1 MTNYDKENEKSL
13 ENSLNKAISDMDFS
27 DISEKVKTSLD
38 IFIDKTMNFI
48 NGNQVRKP
56 AIQTKNPQVCA
67 QKLPEKTKAGL
78 LKTAMI
84 ISFLIALSMLMILF
98 FDGFSYDFLKNLF
111 LTALFS
117 ILGFF
122 TFKKSQQL
130 DMILKDY
137 TRFLREL
144 GHNTVIPIR
153 DLASSVQKSEEDTI
167 KELMYMMNK
176 GYFKQARIVEN
187 NSLFLLDIPTFKL
200 YKNQKNQ
207 MPNLSHEENK
217 KIAQDANTK
226 TNKDKAE
233 EIIRISSK
241 EITSINLDISRIKN
255 RNFLEKVIEIKKTI
269 ENITNI
275 IKRYPEKAYVLDK
288 FIEYYLPTT
297 VKLIDA
303 YTEYEIME
311 SNDSKIKNSLAEIES
326 SIEIINEAFEKI
338 QLELMEDRTMDIK
351 TDIDT
356 MKILLNQ
363 EGYLEKDWSKDEW
376 Y

>member
-13 ENSLNKAISDMDFS
+13 EKSLNKAISDMDFS

-67 QKLPEKTKAGL
+67 QKSSEKTKAGL
-78 LKTAMI
+78 LKTAMV
-84 ISFLIALSMLMILF
+84 ISFILAFSMLIVLF
-98 FDGFSYDFLKNLF
+98 FDGFSYDFFRNLF
-111 LTALFS
+111 STALFS
-117 ILGFF
+117 IFGFF

-130 DMILKDY
+130 DMISKDY

-153 DLASSVQKSEEDTI
+153 DLASSVQKSEKDTI
-167 KELMYMMNK
+167 KELMYMMEK

-187 NSLFLLDIPTFKL
+187 DSLFLLDIPTFKL

-217 KIAQDANTK
+217 KIAQDTSTK
-226 TNKDKAE
+226 TSKDKAE
-233 EIIRISSK
+233 EIIKISSK
-241 EITSINLDISRIKN
+241 EITSINLSISRIKN

>member
-67 QKLPEKTKAGL
+67 QKSPEKTKAGL
-78 LKTAMI
+78 LKTAMV
-84 ISFLIALSMLMILF
+84 ISFLLAISMLMILF
-98 FDGFSYDFLKNLF
+98 FDGFSYDFFKNLF

-117 ILGFF
+117 IFGFF
-122 TFKKSQQL
+122 TFKKSKQL
-130 DMILKDY
+130 DMISKDY

-144 GHNTVIPIR
+144 GHNTVIQIR
-153 DLASSVQKSEEDTI
+153 DLASSVQKSEKDTI

-187 NSLFLLDIPTFKL
+187 DSLFLLDIPTFKL

-217 KIAQDANTK
+217 KIAQDTSTK

-233 EIIRISSK
+233 EIIKISSK
-241 EITSINLDISRIKN
+241 EITSINLSISRIKN

-363 EGYLEKDWSKDEW
+363 EGYLEKDWSKNEW

>member
-67 QKLPEKTKAGL
+67 QKSPEKTKAGL
-78 LKTAMI
+78 LKTAMV
-84 ISFLIALSMLMILF
+84 ISFLLAISMLMILF
-98 FDGFSYDFLKNLF
+98 FDGFSYDFFKNLF

-117 ILGFF
+117 IFGFF
-122 TFKKSQQL
+122 TFKKSKQL
-130 DMILKDY
+130 DMISKDY

-144 GHNTVIPIR
+144 GHNTVIQIR
-153 DLASSVQKSEEDTI
+153 DLASSVQKSEKDTI

-187 NSLFLLDIPTFKL
+187 DSLFLLDIPTFKL

-217 KIAQDANTK
+217 KIAQDTSTK
-226 TNKDKAE
+226 TSKDKAE
-233 EIIRISSK
+233 EIIKISSK
-241 EITSINLDISRIKN
+241 EITSINLSISRIKN

-363 EGYLEKDWSKDEW
+363 EGYLEKDWSKNEW

>member
-1 MTNYDKENEKSL
+1 MTNFDKENEKSL

-27 DISEKVKTSLD
+27 DISNKVRESLD
-38 IFIDKTMNFI
+38 VFIDKTMDFI
-48 NGNQVRKP
+48 NGNPVRKP

-67 QKLPEKTKAGL
+67 QKLPEKSKLGL
-78 LKTAMI
+78 LKTGGVFSFI
-84 ISFLIALSMLMILF
+84 ISFATGMSFIDMEPDMFSNLITAIVFGVL
-98 FDGFSYDFLKNLF
+98 GVFSW
-111 LTALFS
+111 
-117 ILGFF
+117 
-122 TFKKSQQL
+122 KKAKEI
-130 DMILKDY
+130 DMISKDY

-153 DLASSVQKSEEDTI
+153 DLASSVQKTEQSTI
-167 KELMYMMNK
+167 KELMYMMKK

-187 NSLFLLDIPTFKL
+187 DSLFLLDIPTFKL

-207 MPNLSHEENK
+207 MANLSYEEK
-217 KIAQDANTK
+217 KQIEKDAH
-226 TNKDKAE
+226 KDVNIEKAE
-233 EIIRISSK
+233 NIIKISSK
-241 EITSINLDISRIKN
+241 EINSINLDISRIKN
-255 RNFLEKVIEIKKTI
+255 RSFLEKVIEIKKTI
-269 ENITNI
+269 ENIVNI
-275 IKRYPEKAYVLDK
+275 IKRYPEKAYALDK
-288 FIEYYLPTT
+288 FMDYYLPTT

-311 SNDSKIKNSLAEIES
+311 SNDPKIKNSLLEIES
-326 SIEIINEAFEKI
+326 SIETINEAFGKI

-351 TDIDT
+351 TDIET

>member
-67 QKLPEKTKAGL
+67 QKLPEKTKVGL
-78 LKTAMI
+78 LKTAMV
-84 ISFLIALSMLMILF
+84 ISFLLAISMLMILF
-98 FDGFSYDFLKNLF
+98 FDGFSYDFFKNLF

-117 ILGFF
+117 IFGFF
-122 TFKKSQQL
+122 TFRKSQQL
-130 DMILKDY
+130 DMISKDY

-153 DLASSVQKSEEDTI
+153 DLASSVQKSEKDTI

-187 NSLFLLDIPTFKL
+187 DSLFLLDIPTFKL

-207 MPNLSHEENK
+207 MQNLSHEENK
-217 KIAQDANTK
+217 KIAQDTSTK
-226 TNKDKAE
+226 TSKDKAE
-233 EIIRISSK
+233 EIIKISSK
-241 EITSINLDISRIKN
+241 EITSINLSISRIKN

>member
-130 DMILKDY
+130 DMISKDY

-176 GYFKQARIVEN
+176 EYFKQARIVEN

-363 EGYLEKDWSKDEW
+363 EGYLEKDWSKNEW

>member
-67 QKLPEKTKAGL
+67 QKLPEKTKVGL
-78 LKTAMI
+78 LKTAMV
-84 ISFLIALSMLMILF
+84 ISFLLAISMLMILF
-98 FDGFSYDFLKNLF
+98 FDGFSYDFFKNLF

-117 ILGFF
+117 IFGFF
-122 TFKKSQQL
+122 TFRKSQQL
-130 DMILKDY
+130 DMISKDY

-207 MPNLSHEENK
+207 MQNLSHEENK
-217 KIAQDANTK
+217 KIAQDTSTK

-233 EIIRISSK
+233 EIIKISSK
-241 EITSINLDISRIKN
+241 EITSINLSISRIKN

>member
-78 LKTAMI
+78 LKTAMV
-84 ISFLIALSMLMILF
+84 ISFLLAFSMLMVLF

-111 LTALFS
+111 LTAFFS
-117 ILGFF
+117 ISGFF

-130 DMILKDY
+130 DMISKDY

-167 KELMYMMNK
+167 KELLYMMNK

-217 KIAQDANTK
+217 KIAQDTSTK
-226 TNKDKAE
+226 TSKDKAE
-233 EIIRISSK
+233 EIIKISSK
-241 EITSINLDISRIKN
+241 EITSINLSISRIKN

>member
-78 LKTAMI
+78 LKTAMV
-84 ISFLIALSMLMILF
+84 ISFLFAFSMLIVLF
-98 FDGFSYDFLKNLF
+98 FDGFSYDFFKNLF

-117 ILGFF
+117 ISGFF

-130 DMILKDY
+130 DMISKDY

-153 DLASSVQKSEEDTI
+153 DLASSVQKSEEDTL

-187 NSLFLLDIPTFKL
+187 DSLFLLDIPTFKL

-217 KIAQDANTK
+217 KIAQDTSTK

-233 EIIRISSK
+233 EIIKISSK
-241 EITSINLDISRIKN
+241 EITSINLSISRIKN

>member
-78 LKTAMI
+78 LKTAMV
-84 ISFLIALSMLMILF
+84 ISFLLAISMLMILF
-98 FDGFSYDFLKNLF
+98 FDGFSYDFFKNLF

-117 ILGFF
+117 IFGFF
-122 TFKKSQQL
+122 TFRKSQQL
-130 DMILKDY
+130 DMISKDY

-167 KELMYMMNK
+167 KELLYMMNK

-217 KIAQDANTK
+217 KIAQDTSTK
-226 TNKDKAE
+226 TSKDKAE
-233 EIIRISSK
+233 EIIKISSK
-241 EITSINLDISRIKN
+241 EITSINLSISRIKN

>member
-78 LKTAMI
+78 LKTAMV
-84 ISFLIALSMLMILF
+84 ISFLLAFSMLMVLF
-98 FDGFSYDFLKNLF
+98 FDGFSYDFFKNLF

-130 DMILKDY
+130 DMISKDY

-167 KELMYMMNK
+167 KELLYMMNK

-207 MPNLSHEENK
+207 MQNLSHEENK
-217 KIAQDANTK
+217 KIAQDASTK

-233 EIIRISSK
+233 EIIKISSK

>member
-78 LKTAMI
+78 LKTAMV
-84 ISFLIALSMLMILF
+84 ISFLLAISMLMILF
-98 FDGFSYDFLKNLF
+98 FDGFSYDFFKNLF

-117 ILGFF
+117 IFGFF

-130 DMILKDY
+130 DMISKDY

-167 KELMYMMNK
+167 KELLYMMNK

-207 MPNLSHEENK
+207 MQNLSHEENK
-217 KIAQDANTK
+217 KIAQDTSTK

-233 EIIRISSK
+233 EIIKISSK

>member
-1 MTNYDKENEKSL
+1 MTNFDKENEKSL
-13 ENSLNKAISDMDFS
+13 ENSLNKAINEMDFS
-27 DISEKVKTSLD
+27 DISNKVKASLD
-38 IFIDKTMNFI
+38 VFIDKTMDFI
-48 NGNQVRKP
+48 NGSPVKKP

-78 LKTAMI
+78 LKTAMV
-84 ISFLIALSMLMILF
+84 ISFIFAFIMLIVLF
-98 FDGFSYDFLKNLF
+98 ADGVTFYFLKNLLLTVLF
-111 LTALFS
+111 LVS
-117 ILGFF
+117 GFF
-122 TFKKSQQL
+122 TLKKSQQL
-130 DMILKDY
+130 DMISKDY
-137 TRFLREL
+137 IRFLREL

-153 DLASSVQKSEEDTI
+153 DLASSVQKSEKDTI

-187 NSLFLLDIPTFKL
+187 DSLFLLDIPTFKL

-207 MPNLSHEENK
+207 MTNLSYEENK
-217 KIAQDANTK
+217 KIVQDTSAKTK
-226 TNKDKAE
+226 TDKAE
-233 EIIRISSK
+233 EIIKISSK
-241 EITSINLDISRIKN
+241 EITSINLSISRIKN
-255 RNFLEKVIEIKKTI
+255 RFFLEKVIEIKKTI

-275 IKRYPEKAYVLDK
+275 IKRYPEKAYILDK

-311 SNDSKIKNSLAEIES
+311 SNDPKIKNSLVEIES
-326 SIEIINEAFEKI
+326 SIETINEAFEKI

-363 EGYLEKDWSKDEW
+363 EGYLEKDWSKDE
-376 Y
+376 

>member
-78 LKTAMI
+78 IKTAMV
-84 ISFLIALSMLMILF
+84 ISFLLAISMLMILF
-98 FDGFSYDFLKNLF
+98 FDGFSYDFFKNLF

-117 ILGFF
+117 IFGFF

-130 DMILKDY
+130 DMISKDY

-167 KELMYMMNK
+167 KELLYMMNK

-207 MPNLSHEENK
+207 MQNLSHEENK
-217 KIAQDANTK
+217 KIAQDTSTK

-233 EIIRISSK
+233 EIIKISSK

-363 EGYLEKDWSKDEW
+363 EGYLEKDWSKDE
-376 Y
+376 

>member
-78 LKTAMI
+78 LKTAMV
-84 ISFLIALSMLMILF
+84 ISFLLAISMLMILF
-98 FDGFSYDFLKNLF
+98 FDGFSYDFFKNLF

-117 ILGFF
+117 IFGFF
-122 TFKKSQQL
+122 TFRKSQQL
-130 DMILKDY
+130 DMISKDY

-153 DLASSVQKSEEDTI
+153 DLASSVQKSEKDTI

-187 NSLFLLDIPTFKL
+187 DSLFLLDIPTFKL

-217 KIAQDANTK
+217 KIAQDTSTK

-233 EIIRISSK
+233 EIIKISSK
-241 EITSINLDISRIKN
+241 EITSINLSISRIKN
-255 RNFLEKVIEIKKTI
+255 RSFLEKVIEIKKTI

>member
-78 LKTAMI
+78 LKTAMV
-84 ISFLIALSMLMILF
+84 ISFLLAISMLMILF
-98 FDGFSYDFLKNLF
+98 FDGFSYDFFKNLF

-130 DMILKDY
+130 DMISKDY

-226 TNKDKAE
+226 TNNDKAE

>member
-1 MTNYDKENEKSL
+1 MTNFDKENEKSL

-27 DISEKVKTSLD
+27 NISNKVRESLD
-38 IFIDKTMNFI
+38 VFIDKTMDFI
-48 NGNQVRKP
+48 NGSSGKKP

-67 QKLPEKTKAGL
+67 QKFPEKTKSGL
-78 LKTAMI
+78 LKTAMV
-84 ISFLIALSMLMILF
+84 ISFIIAFSMLIVLF
-98 FDGFSYDFLKNLF
+98 ADGFSLDFFGNLLF
-111 LTALFS
+111 TVLFS
-117 ILGFF
+117 VSGFF

-130 DMILKDY
+130 DMISKDY

-153 DLASSVQKSEEDTI
+153 DLASSVQKTEQATI
-167 KELMYMMNK
+167 KELMYMMEK

-187 NSLFLLDIPTFKL
+187 DSLFLLDIPTFKL
-200 YKNQKNQ
+200 YKNQKNK
-207 MPNLSHEENK
+207 MANLSYEEK
-217 KIAQDANTK
+217 KQIEKDAH
-226 TNKDKAE
+226 KDVNIEKAE
-233 EIIRISSK
+233 NIIKISSK
-241 EITSINLDISRIKN
+241 EINSINLDISRIKN
-255 RNFLEKVIEIKKTI
+255 RSFLEKVIEIKKTI
-269 ENITNI
+269 ENIVNI
-275 IKRYPEKAYVLDK
+275 IKRYPEKAYALDK
-288 FIEYYLPTT
+288 FMDYYLPTT

-311 SNDSKIKNSLAEIES
+311 SNDPKIKNSLLEIES
-326 SIEIINEAFEKI
+326 SIETINEAFGKI

-351 TDIDT
+351 TDIET

>member
-56 AIQTKNPQVCA
+56 AIQTKNPQVCS

-130 DMILKDY
+130 DMISKDY

-363 EGYLEKDWSKDEW
+363 EGYLEKDWSKDE
-376 Y
+376 

>member
-67 QKLPEKTKAGL
+67 QKSPEKTKAGL
-78 LKTAMI
+78 LKTAMV
-84 ISFLIALSMLMILF
+84 ISFLLAISMLMILF
-98 FDGFSYDFLKNLF
+98 FDGFSYDFFKNLF

-117 ILGFF
+117 IFGFF
-122 TFKKSQQL
+122 TFKKSKQL
-130 DMILKDY
+130 DMISKDY

-144 GHNTVIPIR
+144 GHNTVIQIR
-153 DLASSVQKSEEDTI
+153 DLASSVQKSEKDTI

-187 NSLFLLDIPTFKL
+187 DSLFLLDIPTFKL

-217 KIAQDANTK
+217 KIAQDTSTK
-226 TNKDKAE
+226 TSKDKAE
-233 EIIRISSK
+233 EIIKISSK
-241 EITSINLDISRIKN
+241 EITSINLSISRIKN

-363 EGYLEKDWSKDEW
+363 EGYLEKDWSKNE
-376 Y
+376 

>member
-78 LKTAMI
+78 LKTAMV
-84 ISFLIALSMLMILF
+84 ISFLLAFSMLMVLF

-111 LTALFS
+111 LTAFFS
-117 ILGFF
+117 IFGFF

-130 DMILKDY
+130 DMISKDY

-187 NSLFLLDIPTFKL
+187 DSLFLLDIPTFKL

-217 KIAQDANTK
+217 KIAQDTSTK

-233 EIIRISSK
+233 EIIKISSK
-241 EITSINLDISRIKN
+241 EITSINLSISRIKN

>member
-78 LKTAMI
+78 LKTAMV
-84 ISFLIALSMLMILF
+84 ISFLLAFSMLMVLF

-111 LTALFS
+111 LTAFFS
-117 ILGFF
+117 ISGFF

-130 DMILKDY
+130 DMISKDY

-167 KELMYMMNK
+167 KELLYMMNK

-217 KIAQDANTK
+217 KIAQDTSTK

>member
-78 LKTAMI
+78 LKTAMV
-84 ISFLIALSMLMILF
+84 ISFLSAFSMLMILF
-98 FDGFSYDFLKNLF
+98 FDGFSYDFFKNLF

-117 ILGFF
+117 IFGFF

-130 DMILKDY
+130 DMISKDY

-167 KELMYMMNK
+167 KELMYMMSK

-207 MPNLSHEENK
+207 MQNLSHEENK
-217 KIAQDANTK
+217 KIAQDASTK

-233 EIIRISSK
+233 EIIKITSK

>member
-78 LKTAMI
+78 LKTAMV
-84 ISFLIALSMLMILF
+84 ISFLLAISMLMILF
-98 FDGFSYDFLKNLF
+98 FDGFSYDFFKNLF

-130 DMILKDY
+130 DMISKDY

-217 KIAQDANTK
+217 KIAQDTSTK

-233 EIIRISSK
+233 EIIKISSK
-241 EITSINLDISRIKN
+241 EITSINLSISRIKN

>member
-67 QKLPEKTKAGL
+67 QKSPEKTKAGL
-78 LKTAMI
+78 LKTAMV
-84 ISFLIALSMLMILF
+84 ISFLLAISMLMILF
-98 FDGFSYDFLKNLF
+98 FDGFSYDFFKNLF

-117 ILGFF
+117 IFGFF
-122 TFKKSQQL
+122 TFKKSKQL
-130 DMILKDY
+130 DMISKDY

-144 GHNTVIPIR
+144 GHNTVIQIR
-153 DLASSVQKSEEDTI
+153 DLASSVQKSEKDTI

-187 NSLFLLDIPTFKL
+187 DSLFLLDIPTFKL

-217 KIAQDANTK
+217 KIAQDTSTK

-233 EIIRISSK
+233 EIIKISSK
-241 EITSINLDISRIKN
+241 EITSINLSISRIKN

-363 EGYLEKDWSKDEW
+363 EGYLEKDWSKNE
-376 Y
+376 

>member
-78 LKTAMI
+78 LKTAMV
-84 ISFLIALSMLMILF
+84 ISFLLAISMLMILF
-98 FDGFSYDFLKNLF
+98 FDGFSYDFFKNLF

-117 ILGFF
+117 IFGFF
-122 TFKKSQQL
+122 TFRKSQQL
-130 DMILKDY
+130 DMISKDY

-167 KELMYMMNK
+167 KELLYMMNK

-207 MPNLSHEENK
+207 MQNLSHEENK
-217 KIAQDANTK
+217 KIAQDASTK

-233 EIIRISSK
+233 EIIKISSK

>member
-1 MTNYDKENEKSL
+1 MTNFDKENEKSL

-27 DISEKVKTSLD
+27 DISDKLKNSLD
-38 IFIDKTMNFI
+38 NFIDRTMAFVNYRP
-48 NGNQVRKP
+48 NNKP
-56 AIQTKNPQVCA
+56 VLQTKNPQVCA
-67 QKLPEKTKAGL
+67 QNLPEKSKAGL
-78 LKTAMI
+78 LKAGSI
-84 ISFLIALSMLMILF
+84 FSFIVTFASGLSV
-98 FDGFSYDFLKNLF
+98 FDGGPDMFTDLIMAIAFGIMGVFSWKK
-111 LTALFS
+111 
-117 ILGFF
+117 
-122 TFKKSQQL
+122 FKEI
-130 DMILKDY
+130 DMISKDY

-187 NSLFLLDIPTFKL
+187 DSLFLLDIPTFKL
-200 YKNQKNQ
+200 YKDQKNQ
-207 MPNLSHEENK
+207 MPNLSYEEK
-217 KIAQDANTK
+217 KQIENDAHKNV
-226 TNKDKAE
+226 NIEKAE
-233 EIIRISSK
+233 NIIQIASK
-241 EITSINLDISRIKN
+241 EINSINLDISRIKS
-255 RNFLEKVIEIKKTI
+255 RSFLEKVIEIKKNI
-269 ENITNI
+269 ENIVNI
-275 IKRYPEKAYVLDK
+275 IKRYPDKAYALDK
-288 FIEYYLPTT
+288 FMDYYLPTT

-303 YTEYEIME
+303 YAEYEIIE
-311 SNDSKIKNSLAEIES
+311 SKDPKIKNSLFEIES
-326 SIEIINEAFEKI
+326 SIETINQAFGKI